1 MAIVNNYSW
10 ASFKSLMGTPKYA
23 KGLINSETGEEF
35 TALAF
40 EHPTK
45 RDANNKPALCFVS
58 FSQKLGVLT
67 PSQLASQVS
76 ELQIV
81 ENEQGRYTLCHKGEG
96 TGGWEV
102 LDF

>member
-67 PSQLASQVS
+67 PSQLASQVA

-81 ENEQGRYTLCHKGEG
+81 ENEQGRYTLCHKGEN

>member
-1 MAIVNNYSW
+1 MAVINSYSW
-10 ASFKSLMGTPKYA
+10 SEFKRLKGTPKYA
-23 KGLINSETGEEF
+23 SGLVNSETGEEF

-40 EHPTK
+40 EHPEK
-45 RDANNKPALCFVS
+45 KDANLCFVS
-58 FSQKLGVLT
+58 FAQKLGVLT

-96 TGGWEV
+96 NGGWEV

>member
-10 ASFKSLMGTPKYA
+10 KSFKELKGTPKYA
-23 KGLINSETGEEF
+23 TGLINSETGEEF

-40 EHPTK
+40 EHPSE

-67 PSQLASQVS
+67 PKQLASQVAD
-76 ELQIV
+76 LQIV
-81 ENEQGRYTLCHKGEG
+81 ENENGRFTLCHKGESE
-96 TGGWEV
+96 GGWET
-102 LDF
+102 LNF